1 MLKKSRKKLTTKTL
15 IQITV
20 AMIIVAIGYYYPNLD
35 FNIKNNQ
42 EVQTLSYNL
51 DEIPEYSGSPCII
64 INNNIPNFEKKYYT
78 TNSFETYSKLD
89 LKLGRCGVAFANVCK
104 ETMPADDEER
114 EDITSIKPTGWR
126 QKKYENIIDL
136 CLDHHV
142 TNDMEATYKYVDSE
156 SAAAGEIV
164 LKLIDALG
172 VEIDKHIANCL
183 YTAIATDTGCF
194 KYSNTTGDT
203 LRAAA
208 RLLDLGC
215 DSQMINY
222 TFFELT
228 TRKRV
233 ELEKYIYDTMEFCCG
248 GKCAVIYITC
258 DIVNKLQLTDDDMG
272 GIESIPRRIEGVRL
286 GLTIKEKAE
295 NLCKI
300 SARTNG
306 DVSANEFCKNFGGG
320 GHAAAAGCAINE
332 NIQKVREMIISK
344 AEEVL
349 NEGNC

>member
-1 MLKKSRKKLTTKTL
+1 MSKT
-15 IQITV
+15 IT
-20 AMIIVAIGYYYPNLD
+20 
-35 FNIKNNQ
+35 
-42 EVQTLSYNL
+42 L
-51 DEIPEYSGSPCII
+51 DEAAKLLLSW
-64 INNNIPNFEKKYYT
+64 NNIEILTHQSPDGDTLGSGYALACALKAKGKNVRVITCEEIVGNFAFLKDGLKTDEDFVCEKVVSVDVAT
-78 TNSFETYSKLD
+78 PSL
-89 LKLGRCGVAFANVCK
+89 LGVN
-104 ETMPADDEER
+104 R
-114 EDITSIKPTGWR
+114 E
-126 QKKYENIIDL
+126 KYENIIDL

-320 GHAAAAGCAINE
+320 GHKAAAGCAINE

>member
-1 MLKKSRKKLTTKTL
+1 MSKT
-15 IQITV
+15 IT
-20 AMIIVAIGYYYPNLD
+20 
-35 FNIKNNQ
+35 
-42 EVQTLSYNL
+42 L
-51 DEIPEYSGSPCII
+51 DEAAKLLLSW
-64 INNNIPNFEKKYYT
+64 NNIEILTHQSPDGDTLGSGYALACALKAKGKNVRVITCEEIVGNFAFLKDGLKTDEDFVCEKVVSVDVAT
-78 TNSFETYSKLD
+78 PSL
-89 LKLGRCGVAFANVCK
+89 LGVN
-104 ETMPADDEER
+104 R
-114 EDITSIKPTGWR
+114 E
-126 QKKYENIIDL
+126 KYENIIDL

-222 TFFELT
+222 TFFELA

>member
-1 MLKKSRKKLTTKTL
+1 MSKT
-15 IQITV
+15 
-20 AMIIVAIGYYYPNLD
+20 II
-35 FNIKNNQ
+35 
-42 EVQTLSYNL
+42 L
-51 DEIPEYSGSPCII
+51 DEAAKLLLSW
-64 INNNIPNFEKKYYT
+64 NNIEILTHQSPDGDTLGSGYALACALKAKGKNVRVITCEEIVGNFAFLKDGLKTDEDFVCEKVVSVDVAT
-78 TNSFETYSKLD
+78 PSL
-89 LKLGRCGVAFANVCK
+89 LGVN
-104 ETMPADDEER
+104 R
-114 EDITSIKPTGWR
+114 E
-126 QKKYENIIDL
+126 KYENIIDL

-142 TNDMEATYKYVDSE
+142 TNDMGATYKYVDSE

>member
-1 MLKKSRKKLTTKTL
+1 MSKT
-15 IQITV
+15 IT
-20 AMIIVAIGYYYPNLD
+20 
-35 FNIKNNQ
+35 
-42 EVQTLSYNL
+42 L
-51 DEIPEYSGSPCII
+51 DEAAKLLLSW
-64 INNNIPNFEKKYYT
+64 NNIEILTHQSPDGDTLGSGYALACALKAKGKNVRVITCEEIVGNFAFLKDGLKTDEDFVCEKVVSVDVAT
-78 TNSFETYSKLD
+78 PSL
-89 LKLGRCGVAFANVCK
+89 LGVN
-104 ETMPADDEER
+104 R
-114 EDITSIKPTGWR
+114 E
-126 QKKYENIIDL
+126 KYENIIDL

>member
-1 MLKKSRKKLTTKTL
+1 MSKT
-15 IQITV
+15 IT
-20 AMIIVAIGYYYPNLD
+20 
-35 FNIKNNQ
+35 
-42 EVQTLSYNL
+42 L
-51 DEIPEYSGSPCII
+51 DEAAKLLLSW
-64 INNNIPNFEKKYYT
+64 NNIEILTHQSPDGDTLGSGYALACALKAKGKNVRVITCEEIVGNFAFLKDGLKTDEDFVCEKVVSVDVAT
-78 TNSFETYSKLD
+78 PSL
-89 LKLGRCGVAFANVCK
+89 LGVN
-104 ETMPADDEER
+104 R
-114 EDITSIKPTGWR
+114 E
-126 QKKYENIIDL
+126 KYENIIDL

-233 ELEKYIYDTMEFCCG
+233 ELEKYIYDTMEFYCG

>member
-1 MLKKSRKKLTTKTL
+1 MSKT
-15 IQITV
+15 IT
-20 AMIIVAIGYYYPNLD
+20 
-35 FNIKNNQ
+35 
-42 EVQTLSYNL
+42 L
-51 DEIPEYSGSPCII
+51 DEAAKLLLSW
-64 INNNIPNFEKKYYT
+64 NNIEILTHQSPDGDTLGSGYALACALKEKGKNVRAITCEEIVGNFAFLKDGLKTDEDFVCEKVVSVDVAT
-78 TNSFETYSKLD
+78 PSL
-89 LKLGRCGVAFANVCK
+89 LGVN
-104 ETMPADDEER
+104 R
-114 EDITSIKPTGWR
+114 E
-126 QKKYENIIDL
+126 KYENIIDL

-233 ELEKYIYDTMEFCCG
+233 ELEKYIYDTMEFYCG

>member
-1 MLKKSRKKLTTKTL
+1 MSKT
-15 IQITV
+15 IT
-20 AMIIVAIGYYYPNLD
+20 
-35 FNIKNNQ
+35 
-42 EVQTLSYNL
+42 L
-51 DEIPEYSGSPCII
+51 DEAAKLLLSW
-64 INNNIPNFEKKYYT
+64 NNIEILTHQSPDGDTLGSGYALACALKAKGKNVRVITCEEIVGNFAFLKDGLKTDEDFVCEKVVSVDVAT
-78 TNSFETYSKLD
+78 PSL
-89 LKLGRCGVAFANVCK
+89 LGVN
-104 ETMPADDEER
+104 R
-114 EDITSIKPTGWR
+114 E
-126 QKKYENIIDL
+126 KYENIIDL

-233 ELEKYIYDTMEFCCG
+233 ELEKYIYDTMEFCCD

>member
-1 MLKKSRKKLTTKTL
+1 MSKT
-15 IQITV
+15 IT
-20 AMIIVAIGYYYPNLD
+20 
-35 FNIKNNQ
+35 
-42 EVQTLSYNL
+42 L
-51 DEIPEYSGSPCII
+51 DEAAKLLLSW
-64 INNNIPNFEKKYYT
+64 NNIEILTHQSPDGDTLGSGYALACALKAKGKNARVITCEEIVGNFAFLKDGLKTDEDFVCEKVVSVDVAT
-78 TNSFETYSKLD
+78 PSL
-89 LKLGRCGVAFANVCK
+89 LGVN
-104 ETMPADDEER
+104 R
-114 EDITSIKPTGWR
+114 E
-126 QKKYENIIDL
+126 KYENIIDL

>member
-1 MLKKSRKKLTTKTL
+1 MSKT
-15 IQITV
+15 IT
-20 AMIIVAIGYYYPNLD
+20 
-35 FNIKNNQ
+35 
-42 EVQTLSYNL
+42 L
-51 DEIPEYSGSPCII
+51 DEAAKLLLSW
-64 INNNIPNFEKKYYT
+64 NNIEILTHQSPDGDTLGSGYALACALKAKGKNVRVITCEEIVGNFAFLKDGLKTDEDFVCEKVVSVDVAT
-78 TNSFETYSKLD
+78 PSL
-89 LKLGRCGVAFANVCK
+89 LGVN
-104 ETMPADDEER
+104 R
-114 EDITSIKPTGWR
+114 E
-126 QKKYENIIDL
+126 KYENIIDL

-194 KYSNTTGDT
+194 KYSNTTGNT
-203 LRAAA
+203 LRAAS

>member
-1 MLKKSRKKLTTKTL
+1 MSKT
-15 IQITV
+15 IT
-20 AMIIVAIGYYYPNLD
+20 
-35 FNIKNNQ
+35 
-42 EVQTLSYNL
+42 L
-51 DEIPEYSGSPCII
+51 DEAAKLLLSW
-64 INNNIPNFEKKYYT
+64 NNIEILTHQSPDGDTLGSGYALACALKAKGKNVRVITCEEIVGNFAFLKDGLEADEDFVCEKVVSVDVAT
-78 TNSFETYSKLD
+78 PSL
-89 LKLGRCGVAFANVCK
+89 LGVN
-104 ETMPADDEER
+104 R
-114 EDITSIKPTGWR
+114 E
-126 QKKYENIIDL
+126 KYENIIDL

-172 VEIDKHIANCL
+172 AEIDKHIANCL

-286 GLTIKEKAE
+286 GLTIKEKSE

-320 GHAAAAGCAINE
+320 GHAAAAGCAIKE

>member
-1 MLKKSRKKLTTKTL
+1 MSKT
-15 IQITV
+15 IT
-20 AMIIVAIGYYYPNLD
+20 
-35 FNIKNNQ
+35 
-42 EVQTLSYNL
+42 L
-51 DEIPEYSGSPCII
+51 DEAAKLLLSW
-64 INNNIPNFEKKYYT
+64 NNIEILTHQSPDGDTLGSGYALACALKAKGKNVRVITCEEIVGNFAFLKDGFEADEDFVCEKVVSVDVAT
-78 TNSFETYSKLD
+78 PSL
-89 LKLGRCGVAFANVCK
+89 LGVN
-104 ETMPADDEER
+104 R
-114 EDITSIKPTGWR
+114 E
-126 QKKYENIIDL
+126 KYENIIDL

>member
-1 MLKKSRKKLTTKTL
+1 MSKT
-15 IQITV
+15 IT
-20 AMIIVAIGYYYPNLD
+20 
-35 FNIKNNQ
+35 
-42 EVQTLSYNL
+42 L
-51 DEIPEYSGSPCII
+51 DEAAKLLLSW
-64 INNNIPNFEKKYYT
+64 NNIEILTHQSPDGDTLGSGYALACALKAKGKNVRVITCEEIVGNFAFLKDGLKTEEDFVCEKVVSVDVAT
-78 TNSFETYSKLD
+78 PSL
-89 LKLGRCGVAFANVCK
+89 LGVN
-104 ETMPADDEER
+104 R
-114 EDITSIKPTGWR
+114 E
-126 QKKYENIIDL
+126 KYENIIDL